1 MDRGGDLAPDRSA
14 SRGRVDL
21 AKQRREIDRL
31 RREMSAKSPA
41 DRVVTTRAVARIV
54 EDVHLEGSMGKF
66 RVEADEPFV
75 RGGTEKGA
83 SPLQF
88 VMMGTAF

>member
-1 MDRGGDLAPDRSA
+1 MTR
-14 SRGRVDL
+14 RGRVDL
-21 AKQRREIDRL
+21 DKQMGEIERL
-31 RREMSAKSPA
+31 RSEMSAKTH
-41 DRVVTTRAVARIV
+41 DQRTVTTRAVAKII
-54 EDVHLEGSMGKF
+54 EDVHLEGRMGKF

-88 VMMGTAF
+88 LMMGTAF

>member
-1 MDRGGDLAPDRSA
+1 MAGSR
-14 SRGRVDL
+14 RGRVDL
-21 AKQRREIDRL
+21 DKQMREIERL
-31 RREMSAKSPA
+31 RSEMGPKTP
-41 DRVVTTRAVARIV
+41 DQRTVTTRAVARII
-54 EDVHLEGSMGKF
+54 EDVHLEGRMGKF
-66 RVEADEPFV
+66 TVEADEPFA

>member
-1 MDRGGDLAPDRSA
+1 VT

-21 AKQRREIDRL
+21 DKQMREIERL
-31 RREMSAKSPA
+31 RSEMRAKTPEQ
-41 DRVVTTRAVARIV
+41 RTVTTRAVARIV
-54 EDVHLEGSMGKF
+54 EDVHLEGRMGKF
-66 RVEADEPFV
+66 TVEADEPIA

-88 VMMGTAF
+88 LMMGIAF